1 MITFSKYHALGN
13 DYLVIDPRKTDL
25 PMTPEV
31 VRAICDRHHGVGS
44 DGVLYG
50 PTYTEGE
57 PGVRIFNPDGG
68 EAEKSGNGVRIFARY
83 LVDEGYE
90 RSGSFVLRTAGGP
103 VKIEVLDSQ
112 ASLIRVDM
120 GRITFDSELI
130 PVRGPKRE
138 VIDEPLRIGDETYR
152 VTCASI
158 GNPHCVIP
166 VDAVSKDMVMRLGPL
181 VENHEAFPNR
191 INLQIMK
198 AIDAANIEIEIWE
211 RGAGY
216 TLASGS
222 SSCAAACAAHRLGL
236 TGPQV
241 TVHMPGGT
249 IQVSIATDGHVFMTG
264 TVTPVM
270 RGALL
275 RSMEEMLR
283 KLSLASF

>member
-1 MITFSKYHALGN
+1 MVTFCKYHALGN

-31 VRAICDRHHGVGS
+31 VRAICDRHCGVGS
-44 DGVLYG
+44 DGILYG
-50 PTYTEGE
+50 PAYSEGV
-57 PGVRIFNPDGG
+57 PLVRIYNPDGS

-103 VKIEVLDSQ
+103 VAIEVLDSQ
-112 ASLIRVDM
+112 ASSIRVDM

-138 VIDEPLRIGDETYR
+138 VVDEPLTIDEETYK

-166 VDAVSKDMVMRLGPL
+166 VDEVSKDMVMRLGPL

-198 AIDAANIEIEIWE
+198 VVDNANIEIEIWE

-222 SSCAAACAAHRLGL
+222 SSCAAACVGHRLGL

-249 IQVSIATDGHVFMTG
+249 ILVDIAADGHVFMTG
-264 TVTPVM
+264 SVTPIM
-270 RGALL
+270 RGVLL

-283 KLSLASF
+283 RVSLASS

>member
-1 MITFSKYHALGN
+1 MA
-13 DYLVIDPRKTDL
+13 
-25 PMTPEV
+25 
-31 VRAICDRHHGVGS
+31 
-44 DGVLYG
+44 
-50 PTYTEGE
+50 
-57 PGVRIFNPDGG
+57 
-68 EAEKSGNGVRIFARY
+68 
-83 LVDEGYE
+83 
-90 RSGSFVLRTAGGP
+90 
-103 VKIEVLDSQ
+103 IEVLDSQ
-112 ASLIRVDM
+112 ASSIRVDM

-138 VIDEPLRIGDETYR
+138 VVDEPLTIDEETYK

-166 VDAVSKDMVMRLGPL
+166 VDEVSKDMVMRLGPL

-198 AIDAANIEIEIWE
+198 VVDNANIEIEIWE

-222 SSCAAACAAHRLGL
+222 SSCAAACVGHRLGL

-249 IQVSIATDGHVFMTG
+249 ILVDIAADGHVFMTG
-264 TVTPVM
+264 SVTPIM
-270 RGALL
+270 RGVLL

-283 KLSLASF
+283 RVSLASS